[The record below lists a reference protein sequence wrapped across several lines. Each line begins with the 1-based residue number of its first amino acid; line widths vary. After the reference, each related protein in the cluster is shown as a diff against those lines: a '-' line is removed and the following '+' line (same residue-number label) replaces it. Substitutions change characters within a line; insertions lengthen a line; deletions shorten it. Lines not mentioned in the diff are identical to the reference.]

1 MSSKYDLLLVSRS
14 QDSADQLFEC
24 LTQAPDLR
32 VEKRVI
38 TNGDSDPLRG
48 VLSVPD
54 LLVLHIGS
62 GSISE
67 LDAIAKYSP
76 EERPPLIVVGD
87 GSDPSSMRTAMH
99 AGARDFLAEPI
110 SEEDLLSSVRRFT
123 AEAKPAR
130 RSKSTEIVSFINSKG
145 GSGATFLA
153 TNTAHL
159 LATVA
164 DRRTALVDLDLQFGN
179 LTQYLDL
186 KPKRGVI
193 DALDVAEDLD
203 SVAIEAYMTPHETG
217 ISVLAG
223 MNTHFDLQQDLMLE
237 GFDRV
242 LELLSANYER
252 IVVDV
257 PRHIDQF
264 GAATLE
270 RSDRIAIVV
279 QQSIPS
285 LQDAAR
291 IYDIVTRKLAVPS
304 DRIMVVLNRMFK
316 NAAVEI
322 ADVEQSLHGM
332 KPFVIPNDFQAVA
345 ESVNIGVPIYD
356 LARRSPVTKALLQ
369 LAEDLDGRPAAKPK
383 GLISRLRGAARQG

>member
-1 MSSKYDLLLVSRS
+1 MPSRYDLLLVSRS
-14 QDSADQLFEC
+14 QDSADQLFSC
-24 LTQAPDLR
+24 LTQAPDLQ
-32 VEKRVI
+32 VEKQVI

-48 VLSVPD
+48 LLSVPD

-62 GSISE
+62 GSTNE
-67 LDAIAKYSP
+67 LDAIAQYSP

-87 GSDPSSMRTAMH
+87 GSDPRSMRAAMH

-110 SEEDLLSSVRRFT
+110 SEDDLLSSVRRFT
-123 AEAKPAR
+123 AEMKPTR
-130 RSKSTEIVSFINSKG
+130 RSQSTSIVSFINSKG

-159 LATVA
+159 LASVSN
-164 DRRTALVDLDLQFGN
+164 RKTALVDLDLQFGN

-186 KPKRGVI
+186 KPKRGII
-193 DALDVAEDLD
+193 DALEVADDLD
-203 SVAIEAYMTPHETG
+203 SVAIEAYMTLHETG
-217 ISVLAG
+217 LSVLAG
-223 MNTHFDLQQDLMLE
+223 MNTDFDLQQDLMLE
-237 GFDRV
+237 GFDQI
-242 LELLSANYER
+242 LALLSSNYER
-252 IVVDV
+252 IVVDL

-270 RSDRIAIVV
+270 RSDRVAIVV

-285 LQDAAR
+285 LQDASR
-291 IYDIVTRKLAVPS
+291 IYEIVTKKLAVPK
-304 DRIMVVLNRMFK
+304 DRIMIVLNRMFK
-316 NAAVEI
+316 NAAVEL
-322 ADVEQSLHGM
+322 ADVEQSLHNL

-345 ESVNIGVPIYD
+345 ESVNIGAPIYD

-369 LAEDLDGRPAAKPK
+369 LTEDLDGRPASKPK

>member
-24 LTQAPDLR
+24 LTRAPDLR

-62 GSISE
+62 GSTSE

-87 GSDPSSMRTAMH
+87 GSNPGSMRAAMH

-123 AEAKPAR
+123 AEEKPSR

-159 LATVA
+159 LATVS

-179 LTQYLDL
+179 LTHYLDL
-186 KPKRGVI
+186 NPKRGII
-193 DALDVAEDLD
+193 DALDVADDLD
-203 SVAIEAYMTPHETG
+203 SVAIEAYMTQHETG
-217 ISVLAG
+217 LSVLAG
-223 MNTHFDLQQDLMLE
+223 MNTDFDLQQDVMLD
-237 GFDRV
+237 GFDRI
-242 LELLSANYER
+242 LELLSSNYEK
-252 IVVDV
+252 IIIDL

-264 GAATLE
+264 SAAALE

-285 LQDAAR
+285 LQDATK
-291 IYDIVTRKLAVPS
+291 IYDIVTKRLAVPAA
-304 DRIMVVLNRMFK
+304 RITIILNRMFK
-316 NAAVEI
+316 NAAVEL
-322 ADVEQSLHGM
+322 ADVEQSLHGL

-356 LARRSPVTKALLQ
+356 LAKRSPVTKALLQ
-369 LAEDLDGRPAAKPK
+369 LTEELDGRPASRPK

>member
-1 MSSKYDLLLVSRS
+1 MSSKYDLFLVSRS
-14 QDSADQLFEC
+14 QDSANQLFEC
-24 LTQAPDLR
+24 LAQAPDLR

-38 TNGDSDPLRG
+38 TNGDADPLRG
-48 VLSVPD
+48 LLSVPD

-62 GSISE
+62 GPSGE

-87 GSDPSSMRTAMH
+87 GSDSGSMRAAMH

-130 RSKSTEIVSFINSKG
+130 RSKSTEVISFINSKG

-159 LATVA
+159 LASVS
-164 DRRTALVDLDLQFGN
+164 DRKTALVDLDLQFGN

-186 KPKRGVI
+186 KPKRGII
-193 DALDVAEDLD
+193 DALEVADDLD
-203 SVAIEAYMTPHETG
+203 SVAIEAYMTLHETG
-217 ISVLAG
+217 LSVLAG
-223 MNTHFDLQQDLMLE
+223 MNAHFDLQQDLMLE
-237 GFDRV
+237 GFDRI
-242 LELLSANYER
+242 LELLSENYER
-252 IVVDV
+252 VVVDL
-257 PRHIDQF
+257 PHHIDQF

-270 RSDRIAIVV
+270 RSDRVAIVV

-285 LQDAAR
+285 LQDAAKM
-291 IYDIVTRKLAVPS
+291 YDIVTKRLAVPT
-304 DRIMVVLNRMFK
+304 DRIMIVVNRMIK
-316 NAAVEI
+316 NAAVEL
-322 ADVEQSLHGM
+322 ADVEQSLYGL
-332 KPFVIPNDFQAVA
+332 KPFVIPNDFQAVT

-369 LAEDLDGRPAAKPK
+369 LAEDLDGRPASKPK

>member
-1 MSSKYDLLLVSRS
+1 MPSRYDLLLVSRS
-14 QDSADQLFEC
+14 QDSADQLFAC

-32 VEKRVI
+32 VEKQVI

-48 VLSVPD
+48 LLSVPD

-62 GSISE
+62 GSTNE
-67 LDAIAKYSP
+67 LDAIAQYSP

-87 GSDPSSMRTAMH
+87 GSDPRSMRAAMH

-110 SEEDLLSSVRRFT
+110 SEDDLLSSVRRFT
-123 AEAKPAR
+123 AEMKPTR
-130 RSKSTEIVSFINSKG
+130 RSQSTSIVSFINSKG

-159 LATVA
+159 LASVSN
-164 DRRTALVDLDLQFGN
+164 RKTALVDLDLQFGN

-186 KPKRGVI
+186 KPKRGII
-193 DALDVAEDLD
+193 DALEVADDLD
-203 SVAIEAYMTPHETG
+203 SVAIEAYMTLHETG
-217 ISVLAG
+217 LSVLAG
-223 MNTHFDLQQDLMLE
+223 MNTDFDLQQDLMLE
-237 GFDRV
+237 GFDQI
-242 LELLSANYER
+242 LALLSSNYER
-252 IVVDV
+252 IVVDL

-270 RSDRIAIVV
+270 RSDRVAIVV

-285 LQDAAR
+285 LQDASR
-291 IYDIVTRKLAVPS
+291 IYEIVTKKLAVPK
-304 DRIMVVLNRMFK
+304 DRIMIVLNRMFK
-316 NAAVEI
+316 NAAVEL
-322 ADVEQSLHGM
+322 ADVEQSLHNL

-345 ESVNIGVPIYD
+345 ESVNIGAPIYD

-369 LAEDLDGRPAAKPK
+369 LTEDLDGRPASKPK

>member
-1 MSSKYDLLLVSRS
+1 MSSRYDLLLVSRS

-48 VLSVPD
+48 LMTVPD

-62 GSISE
+62 GPSGE

-87 GSDPSSMRTAMH
+87 GSTPSSMRAAMH

-123 AEAKPAR
+123 AEAKPTR

-164 DRRTALVDLDLQFGN
+164 NRRTALIDLDLQFGN
-179 LTQYLDL
+179 LTQYLDI
-186 KPKRGVI
+186 KPKRGIV
-193 DALDVAEDLD
+193 DALDVADDLD
-203 SVAIEAYMTPHETG
+203 SVAIGAYMTQHETG
-217 ISVLAG
+217 LSVLAG
-223 MNTHFDLQQDLMLE
+223 MSTDFDLQQDAMLD
-237 GFDRV
+237 GFDRI
-242 LELLSANYER
+242 LELLSSNYEKIIIDLPR
-252 IVVDV
+252 YVD
-257 PRHIDQF
+257 PF
-264 GAATLE
+264 GAAALE

-285 LQDAAR
+285 LQDAAK
-291 IYDIVTRKLAVPS
+291 IYDIVTRRLAVPA
-304 DRIMVVLNRMFK
+304 DRITIVLNRMFK
-316 NAAVEI
+316 NAAVEL
-322 ADVEQSLHGM
+322 ADIEQSLHGL
-332 KPFVIPNDFQAVA
+332 KPFVIPNDFQAVT

-356 LARRSPVTKALLQ
+356 LAKRSPVTKALLQ
-369 LAEDLDGRPAAKPK
+369 LTEELDGRPSSKPK